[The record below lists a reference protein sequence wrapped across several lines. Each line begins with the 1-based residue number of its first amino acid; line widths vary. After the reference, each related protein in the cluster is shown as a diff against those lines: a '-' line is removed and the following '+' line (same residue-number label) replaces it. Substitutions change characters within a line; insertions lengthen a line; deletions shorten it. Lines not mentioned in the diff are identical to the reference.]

1 MGQVQYEL
9 GELTTEIITRLR
21 YNWFF
26 VGHDDTLRFLDSGKP
41 WDSVEKKAER
51 LEDEH
56 DDDLGRLEVEFG
68 LRLSMEEY
76 DGSTRSRSDRFHQ
89 EEISYN
95 RTRNCNAI
103 ARFEES
109 AGRKPT
115 SKADVALARELM
127 AYEDLDGA
135 LATEHYLDSRDRY
148 SGEHTP
154 VSMTRKIQEMCSQKI
169 STLRSQLA
177 APQSYNLEGQA
188 NAVPQDLNSVIA
200 ETGYLVFKAPCASFT
215 VHTNLAHEFTDKR
228 SIYPF
233 GVYNARGT
241 RVGEVVLNSNDQ
253 PPPPQAEFVVL
264 CKQHPHPKLALTP
277 EREEERESS
286 EAWSIM
292 RDMKYGVL
300 MIERRNDI
308 AHRIGQGTISVPKW
322 DQEDS
327 VEKLIVLG

>member
-56 DDDLGRLEVEFG
+56 NDDLGRLEVEFG

-154 VSMTRKIQEMCSQKI
+154 VSVTRKIQEMCSQKI

-241 RVGEVVLNSNDQ
+241 RVGEVVLNSND
-253 PPPPQAEFVVL
+253 PAATTASRVCGSVQA
-264 CKQHPHPKLALTP
+264 AST
-277 EREEERESS
+277 S
-286 EAWSIM
+286 EACAYT
-292 RDMKYGVL
+292 R
-300 MIERRNDI
+300 
-308 AHRIGQGTISVPKW
+308 T
-322 DQEDS
+322 
-327 VEKLIVLG
+327 